1 MLKESYTVKQKYILV
16 ALAVDAE
23 GVVVVVVFALDAEC
37 VVVVVYA
44 EGGGVVVTVDPES
57 GGIVVALDAE
67 GVVVVVDAEGG
78 GIVVVVGKVVEHKV
92 KKASLFVL
100 SETQKVFELQTLSN
114 LI

>member
-1 MLKESYTVKQKYILV
+1 MTPSCLSLSETLLSPQLFPPTFYFFIPMWLRQKCWRNHILSNRNILV

-23 GVVVVVVFALDAEC
+23 G

-44 EGGGVVVTVDPES
+44 EGGGVVVTVDPDS

-78 GIVVVVGKVVEHKV
+78 GIVVVVGKMVEH
-92 KKASLFVL
+92 
-100 SETQKVFELQTLSN
+100 
-114 LI
+114 